1 MKKIRLNESQLSQI
15 ISQIITE
22 QSYSGGIIQKGD
34 IPCDIWCERKYAKRG
49 SRGDVVKMIQHLLAR
64 GCGDYGPYNVE
75 NIGGGMNE
83 GCAEN
88 WTNCDGKFGKET
100 KKAVEEYQ
108 AATNKY
114 QSSGL
119 VVDGNVGI
127 NTLTALCGI
136 CDTPVVEGFTL
147 CDQQCKCD
155 QQEDTPGGDGIQD
168 VIDNIEKDDNHNCEG
183 DGGCNEEWI
192 LDNWDDGLDGMSDD
206 CDRIKACLYYASLK
220 DNEFWYHFLSCMRGK
235 FGTATD

>member
-1 MKKIRLNESQLSQI
+1 MKKIKLTESELTTI
-15 ISQIITE
+15 IRQIITE
-22 QSYSGGIIQKGD
+22 QSYAGGIIQEGD

-64 GCGDYGPYNVE
+64 GCGDYGPYNPE
-75 NIGGGMNE
+75 KRGGGMNE

-127 NTLTALCGI
+127 NTLSALCEL
-136 CDTPVVEGFTL
+136 CYKPTVFPDDFTL
-147 CDQQCKCD
+147 CDKQCKCTQ
-155 QQEDTPGGDGIQD
+155 QQEDTNIIDGIDD
-168 VIDNIEKDDNHNCEG
+168 VIDNINCDG
-183 DGGCNEEWI
+183 DCDSEWI
-192 LDNWDDGLDGMSDD
+192 IDNWHNQIDGVDSDN
-206 CDRIKACLYYASLK
+206 CDRIKACLYYASRK
-220 DNEFWYHFLSCMRGK
+220 DSLHWEFFINCMRGT
-235 FGTATD
+235 FPHQRYT

>member
-100 KKAVEEYQ
+100 KKAVEKLPKFKVKHDLDLLEEQ
-108 AATNKY
+108 AQNVLYSGRDIKEVWNHLGQTFK
-114 QSSGL
+114 SSG
-119 VVDGNVGI
+119 I
-127 NTLTALCGI
+127 
-136 CDTPVVEGFTL
+136 PVAAPKGFL
-147 CDQQCKCD
+147 Q
-155 QQEDTPGGDGIQD
+155 
-168 VIDNIEKDDNHNCEG
+168 IESK
-183 DGGCNEEWI
+183 
-192 LDNWDDGLDGMSDD
+192 
-206 CDRIKACLYYASLK
+206 
-220 DNEFWYHFLSCMRGK
+220 
-235 FGTATD
+235 

>member
-1 MKKIRLNESQLSQI
+1 MTHLNEQLDRSKQLMGL
-15 ISQIITE
+15 ITE
-22 QSYSGGIIQKGD
+22 AYGGGRIMED
-34 IPCDIWCERKYAKRG
+34 DVPCDIWCKIKVAKRG
-49 SRGDVVKMIQHLLAR
+49 SRGDVVRMIQHLLAR

-83 GCAEN
+83 GCVEN

-127 NTLTALCGI
+127 NTLSALCEL
-136 CDTPVVEGFTL
+136 CYKPTVFPDNFTL
-147 CDQQCKCD
+147 CDKQCKCD
-155 QQEDTPGGDGIQD
+155 QQEDNIIDGIDD
-168 VIDNIEKDDNHNCEG
+168 VIDNIDCDGDGECDFDDWYREG
-183 DGGCNEEWI
+183 DGDHWNNCE
-192 LDNWDDGLDGMSDD
+192 
-206 CDRIKACLYYASLK
+206 RIKACLYYASRK
-220 DNEFWYHFLSCMRGK
+220 DGENWHYFLECMGGK
-235 FGTATD
+235 FGTGYN